1 MDGHQKQR
9 EQSAIMMENA
19 LFTLLEEKEFAAI
32 SVSEIASR
40 ADLAR
45 RTFYRLYQ
53 KKEDILHQYFVRLCW
68 EYREACP
75 VLENYDFSAIAG
87 EYFGFWYRHR
97 KRLLLLY
104 KRGLA
109 NILFR
114 EISGASREV
123 IQGRMGERA
132 ANGMELFA
140 DYSAGGFLMLLHR
153 WLENGMSGTP
163 QAYAQKVCASLRICI
178 RPVAAE
184 KNKM

>member
-1 MDGHQKQR
+1 
-9 EQSAIMMENA
+9 MENA